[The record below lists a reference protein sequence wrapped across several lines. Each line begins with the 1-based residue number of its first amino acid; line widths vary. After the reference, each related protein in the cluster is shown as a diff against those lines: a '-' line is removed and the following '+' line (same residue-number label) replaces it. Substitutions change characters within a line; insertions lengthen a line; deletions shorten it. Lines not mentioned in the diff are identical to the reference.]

1 MLARSLWF
9 SLSFASSIIC
19 FISSALGA
27 VLVVAEVGAVVVV
40 AGAVVVVVAGLEA
53 VMAGGPGLLVVA
65 LDGVVCC
72 AKAIEAAA
80 KSVVSVKDAVFMERI
95 LRKRGKGSQ
104 EQRSAIGDQKEN
116 VPLF

>member
-40 AGAVVVVVAGLEA
+40 AGAVVVVVMAGLEA
-53 VMAGGPGLLVVA
+53 VAAAGAGVLVGA
-65 LDGVVCC
+65 LDGGVVSC

-80 KSVVSVKDAVFMERI
+80 ISADSVKDAVFMERI

-104 EQRSAIGDQKEN
+104 GQRSEIGDQTS
-116 VPLF
+116 